1 MTWTEQVLAML
12 ATWFNRSDNPTPQ
25 EIHQEMEN
33 VGSLEGLRASIREE
47 IEAQSREQIQTLTEA
62 RSNAEAQLSTA
73 QSRITELETELST
86 ARARVTELES
96 IEGEHTKQKSTGD
109 SNDGGT
115 KTEMPVWE
123 SFKAQ
128 LGLE

>member
-1 MTWTEQVLAML
+1 ML
-12 ATWFNRSDNPTPQ
+12 ATWFNRSDNPTAQ
-25 EIHQEMEN
+25 EIHQEMQN

-47 IEAQSREQIQTLTEA
+47 IAAESREQMEALTEA
-62 RSNAEAQLSTA
+62 RSNAEAQLATA
-73 QSRITELETELST
+73 NSRITELETELNT

-109 SNDGGT
+109 SNDGGA

-123 SFKAQ
+123 LFKAKA
-128 LGLE
+128 GLE